1 MFTLPVEPWKIV
13 LAKALAA
20 VLMIHISLVVGFF
33 SIGILAGELTFLKA
47 VPSFLAECFKLIG
60 AGFREDA
67 GMTVHLILFFLEVLL
82 AMIAAWFATVY
93 HFYLAMALGQLAGN
107 HKVAFSVL
115 AYVGI
120 SSVFSI
126 LMTAL
131 LQTYPLWEPVL
142 ESLDM
147 TAGIHVTE
155 IAFLLWKVVQILIGA
170 LGTEYILK
178 HHLNLE

>member
-1 MFTLPVEPWKIV
+1 MPVHV
-13 LAKALAA
+13 
-20 VLMIHISLVVGFF
+20 
-33 SIGILAGELTFLKA
+33 
-47 VPSFLAECFKLIG
+47 
-60 AGFREDA
+60 
-67 GMTVHLILFFLEVLL
+67 ILFFLEGLL

-131 LQTYPLWEPVL
+131 LQMYPLWEPVL

-147 TAGIHVTE
+147 TAGVHVTGC
-155 IAFLLWKVVQILIGA
+155 AFLLWQVFQILTEA
-170 LGTEYILK
+170 LGTEYLLK